1 MKKNDFLYKY
11 NAARLGIDSEILL
24 AGKMGTRTMF
34 DAEVIGAK
42 VHEFKFNSKKHV
54 WPFR

>member
-54 WPFR
+54 